1 VGRTALA
8 EGGVVM
14 RRPGVW
20 PLGAGR
26 RDPGGIAAF
35 TGGDGDEGHNYRQPS
50 NNAFIIVAGDSRS
63 SRRRSNRDW
72 V

>member
-1 VGRTALA
+1 
-8 EGGVVM
+8 M

-26 RDPGGIAAF
+26 RDLWGIAAF
-35 TGGDGDEGHNYRQPS
+35 TGGDGDEGRNYRQPL
-50 NNAFIIVAGDSRS
+50 NNAFVIVAGDSRS
-63 SRRRSNRDW
+63 SRWRSNGDW